1 MTSIQKLQFNNYEM
15 AISALK
21 SSTREKAYDL
31 FTLEK
36 SYEEYESA
44 YGFVKSFLSFLKKWP
59 LAVHFCSK
67 TVRLDRCKRYIRKVS
82 MHFT

>member
-44 YGFVKSFLSFLKKWP
+44 YGFVKSFLSFL
-59 LAVHFCSK
+59 
-67 TVRLDRCKRYIRKVS
+67 
-82 MHFT
+82 